1 MTKNGCSVSIYL
13 HITYSSHPTQ
23 GECFKTIKIL
33 TCHTFPG
40 FPKNYPKTKKWLR
53 MCVHWAYAFISLY
66 NIFLSQ
72 GDCFKKK
79 KNFFLSYPLTTLPY
93 PTQILVLSPTMTKN
107 WCSLSLVLSCA
118 VGKPTEISKRQ
129 TKLTHPT
136 HFLSCPKI
144 GLGF

>member
-13 HITYSSHPTQ
+13 HITYSSHPPQ

-40 FPKNYPKTKKWLR
+40 FPKNYPKTKKWLK
-53 MCVHWAYAFISLY
+53 CVFIEYMPSYRYITFSCHKGTVLRTRK
-66 NIFLSQ
+66 IFS
-72 GDCFKKK
+72 CPTHF
-79 KNFFLSYPLTTLPY
+79 LPY
-93 PTQILVLSPTMTKN
+93 PAQILVLSPTMTKN

-129 TKLTHPT
+129 TKLTPPT
-136 HFLSCPKI
+136 RFLSCPKI